1 MSRKLLL
8 PLDEAPEQ
16 SARLARLLKALRRRR
31 GLTASEVAR
40 RMGMKQRTYELF
52 EAGGGALRLE
62 RVQKFADATGSD
74 PYAILMALAF
84 EDEELALRC
93 ADNKLMTAI
102 MMSVQDF
109 SRDAGADL
117 SRLDARLAMQV
128 FDAACAWLVSEA
140 QARGL
145 PKAK

>member
-62 RVQKFADATGSD
+62 RVQKFADATASD
-74 PYAILMALAF
+74 PYAILMALAL
-84 EDEELALRC
+84 DR
-93 ADNKLMTAI
+93 K
-102 MMSVQDF
+102 SV
-109 SRDAGADL
+109 
-117 SRLDARLAMQV
+117 V
-128 FDAACAWLVSEA
+128 
-140 QARGL
+140 
-145 PKAK
+145 